1 MFTDHIQQNPQ
12 QQVLEILKAPSRQ
25 RKRRIPDKQSIL
37 KRRLNE
43 VIMGNRPVL
52 KLFSKTLQTDFWFIN
67 EGLVD
72 LNEEV
77 FPGQVI
83 TMEMLAEMMSDEQ
96 NLSELVQNIL
106 NNTRQ

>member
-1 MFTDHIQQNPQ
+1 MFTDHIQHSPQ
-12 QQVLEILKAPSRQ
+12 QQALEIFKAPSRR
-25 RKRRIPDKQSIL
+25 RKRRMPDKQSIL
-37 KRRLNE
+37 KHRLNE

-52 KLFSKTLQTDFWFIN
+52 KLFSKTLQTDFWFVN

-83 TMEMLAEMMSDEQ
+83 TMEMLAEMMSDE
-96 NLSELVQNIL
+96 
-106 NNTRQ
+106 

>member
-12 QQVLEILKAPSRQ
+12 KQVLEILKVPSRQ
-25 RKRRIPDKQSIL
+25 RKRRIPDKQNLL

-83 TMEMLAEMMSDEQ
+83 TMEMLAEMMSDQQ
-96 NLSELVQNIL
+96 NLSELVPG
-106 NNTRQ
+106 T

>member
-1 MFTDHIQQNPQ
+1 MFTDHIQQNQQ

-25 RKRRIPDKQSIL
+25 RKRRMPDKQSIL

-52 KLFSKTLQTDFWFIN
+52 KLFSKTLQTDFWFVN

-83 TMEMLAEMMSDEQ
+83 TMEMLAEMMSDE
-96 NLSELVQNIL
+96 
-106 NNTRQ
+106 